1 MKILFDST
9 TLQFDEKIEREMEK
23 VQATY
28 GRLFQEQKQEVRDIE
43 KRYNDLVTGKFK
55 NLENFINEIALEQAK
70 INEKYNG
77 TSNEGFVNKS
87 SLFPRSIENLSEGQK
102 IEEEV

>member
-1 MKILFDST
+1 
-9 TLQFDEKIEREMEK
+9 MEK

-70 INEKYNG
+70 INEIYNG
-77 TSNEGFVNKS
+77 TSTEGLIN
-87 SLFPRSIENLSEGQK
+87 
-102 IEEEV
+102 